1 MSTLYFADDIWF
13 IQNIYYNLM
22 FTVVTTLI
30 GFQNQHAVGKK
41 KSNIAL
47 WISKTQEKRRVFS
60 FTTELGDQ
68 KIALLA
74 ASLSLDSGFNQS
86 ISGKH
91 KA

>member
-68 KIALLA
+68 KIVLLA
-74 ASLSLDSGFNQS
+74 PSLSLDSGFNQS

>member
-41 KSNIAL
+41 KSNIVDLKDNRKEGFSASPLAL
-47 WISKTQEKRRVFS
+47 VIRK
-60 FTTELGDQ
+60 
-68 KIALLA
+68 
-74 ASLSLDSGFNQS
+74 
-86 ISGKH
+86 
-91 KA
+91 

>member
-1 MSTLYFADDIWF
+1 MVYTVANSK
-13 IQNIYYNLM
+13 NIDSNLM

-74 ASLSLDSGFNQS
+74 SSLSLDSGFNQS
-86 ISGKH
+86 VSGKH